1 MQIISNGILK
11 SPVHRV
17 VTNSDR
23 ERVSLAVFCYPDP
36 AREIGPVAALIT
48 SDQPQM
54 YKRVKH
60 CDKIFFKYNQL
71 GQRPLNAVKL

>member
-17 VTNSDR
+17 VTNSNR
-23 ERVSLAVFCYPDP
+23 ERVSLAVFCFPDP
-36 AREIGPVAALIT
+36 EREIGPVAGLIT

-60 CDKIFFKYNQL
+60 YEKIFFEYYQL

>member
-1 MQIISNGILK
+1 MQIISNGMLK

-36 AREIGPVAALIT
+36 EREIGPLATLIT

-60 CDKIFFKYNQL
+60 YDKIFVKYYPL
-71 GQRPLNAVKL
+71 GQRPLDAVKL